1 MNEAQWDMSV
11 ELDAVNDIMSA
22 IGESP
27 VMTLA
32 GDANIDVVNA
42 RRLLNKC
49 NRQIQS
55 AGYTFNID
63 EVDLLP
69 DTYSSLIPYLPEYL
83 SVTTEGGTVLSN
95 RGGYVYDRE
104 NKTDIFTGPLS
115 VTLKVLR
122 PFEDMPVPFQIYIVA
137 MASRMFNTR
146 FFGAPELSADLERDE
161 QIALMRVNEYEL
173 DYADLNMLSG
183 DRFVSG
189 AVGR

>member
-1 MNEAQWDMSV
+1 MDEAQWDMSV
-11 ELDAVNDIMSA
+11 ELDAINDIMSA

-27 VMTLA
+27 VMTLS

-42 RRLLNKC
+42 RRLLHKC
-49 NRQIQS
+49 NRLVQS
-55 AGYTFNID
+55 SGYTFNID
-63 EVDLLP
+63 DVELLP
-69 DTYSSLIPYLPEYL
+69 DTYSNMINYLPEYL
-83 SVTTEGGTVLSN
+83 SITTEGGTVLTN

-104 NKTDIFTGPLS
+104 AKTDIFTGPLS

-137 MASRMFNTR
+137 MASRQFNTR
-146 FFGAPELSADLERDE
+146 FFGATELAADLEKDE
-161 QIALMRVNEYEL
+161 QMALMRVNEYDL
-173 DYADLNMLSG
+173 DYSDVNMLSG